1 MKQCDRLIPTCS
13 ACIEA
18 SARCSPR
25 QIRVEPSED
34 NSGLSHAA
42 LPGYVE
48 SLKQRIHVLES
59 LSQRKRRRVAGEDA
73 GEDAGDDATPSVP
86 PDSHGGLDSSVQAAM
101 GEIGFLSR
109 SAMAEPRDGASGF
122 PRQLELSEMLQ
133 AMLSLNGGSPSQ
145 SRSTDEEA
153 SQWNFLAFSDPL
165 QALSRDSMAPFLD
178 RFLQQ
183 ISMFYLHFDR
193 KELEEQYEGFF
204 ADSIGPSSDAVDS
217 ARSHRDFSV
226 YLALAIGMLLSP
238 QSGRVDL
245 LAQGLHSAAVKL
257 LPRILQSGNYLSLVH
272 CLLLL
277 IVYSML
283 SPNGGSSWH
292 LLGLAMKRSIAFG
305 LHKDQEGD
313 SPLPVEIITKRRY
326 LFWTLYM
333 FDRTLCTIMDRPFGI
348 QDEDISLSLPHQ
360 LSPNDEGKD
369 AFELHLL
376 MHAKLTSSMRD
387 SDERCPVFHYR
398 NICFWREVPR
408 ELRSFLASNEAA
420 RNHIHRLSCRVLVQ
434 VLPLYVTTGQA
445 HSDFIPGSHQLEI
458 EHDVRSS
465 CEQMIEHMYRSLD
478 HASSIT
484 AFTDGYDIF
493 AAGVAIICIGS
504 LSPSAHTLTD
514 AGIVN
519 KCVAILTALGERFS
533 GVKVFRRVLL
543 AVSDTA
549 LGKSDDISVCIPS
562 LPHRFS
568 RLTRV
573 AIAVPPARNPR
584 WDSPA
589 DPGLS
594 SEVVRPQS
602 DDVTRLWTEPGACP
616 MRIGIAGRYI

>member
-1 MKQCDRLIPTCS
+1 MIPTCS

-25 QIRVEPSED
+25 QIRVESAEE

-48 SLKQRIHVLES
+48 SLKQRIHALES
-59 LSQRKRRRVAGEDA
+59 LPQRKRRRVAGEDTV
-73 GEDAGDDATPSVP
+73 DDATPSAL

-133 AMLSLNGGSPSQ
+133 AMLSLSGGSPSQ
-145 SRSTDEEA
+145 SRSTDDEA

-193 KELEEQYEGFF
+193 KELEEQYEAFF
-204 ADSIGPSSDAVDS
+204 AERAGPPGDGVDS
-217 ARSHRDFSV
+217 VRSHRDFSV
-226 YLALAIGMLLSP
+226 YVALAIGMLLSP

-245 LAQGLHSAAVKL
+245 MAQGLHSAAVKL

-277 IVYSML
+277 IVYSLL

-313 SPLPVEIITKRRY
+313 SPLPVEIITKRMY

-333 FDRTLCTIMDRPFGI
+333 LDRTLCTTMDRPFGI
-348 QDEDISLSLPHQ
+348 QDQDISLSFPRQ
-360 LSPNDEGKD
+360 LSSDDDKD

-376 MHAKLTSSMRD
+376 MHAKLTSSIRD

-408 ELRSFLASNEAA
+408 ELRSFLASNEVA
-420 RNHIHRLSCRVLVQ
+420 RNHVHQLSCRALIQ
-434 VLPLYVTTGQA
+434 VLPMYITTGHV
-445 HSDFIPGSHQLEI
+445 HSDAIPGSHQLEI

-484 AFTDGYDIF
+484 AFTDGYDVF

-514 AGIVN
+514 AGVVN

-543 AVSDTA
+543 AVSDMA
-549 LGKSDDISVCIPS
+549 LGRSDDISVCIAAPQPDS
-562 LPHRFS
+562 K
-568 RLTRV
+568 LT
-573 AIAVPPARNPR
+573 
-584 WDSPA
+584 
-589 DPGLS
+589 
-594 SEVVRPQS
+594 
-602 DDVTRLWTEPGACP
+602 
-616 MRIGIAGRYI
+616 

>member
-1 MKQCDRLIPTCS
+1 MIPTCS

-18 SARCSPR
+18 SAQCSPR

-42 LPGYVE
+42 LPGYVD

-59 LSQRKRRRVAGEDA
+59 LSQRKRRRVAEEDT
-73 GEDAGDDATPSVP
+73 EDATPSAP
-86 PDSHGGLDSSVQAAM
+86 ADSHAGLDSSVQAAM

-133 AMLSLNGGSPSQ
+133 AMLSLSGGSPSQ

-165 QALSRDSMAPFLD
+165 QALNKGSMASFLD

-183 ISMFYLHFDR
+183 IGMFYLHFDR

-204 ADSIGPSSDAVDS
+204 AESNGPPGDAVDS

-238 QSGRVDL
+238 QSGRIDL
-245 LAQGLHSAAVKL
+245 LAQSLHSAAVKL

-277 IVYSML
+277 LVYSML

-313 SPLPVEIITKRRY
+313 SPLPVEIIAKRMY
-326 LFWTLYM
+326 LFWTLYLL
-333 FDRTLCTIMDRPFGI
+333 DRTLCTIMDRPFGI
-348 QDEDISLSLPHQ
+348 QDEDISLSLPNQ
-360 LSPNDEGKD
+360 LSPDDEGRD

-376 MHAKLTSSMRD
+376 LHAKLTSSIRD
-387 SDERCPVFHYR
+387 SDDRCPIFHYR

-408 ELRSFLASNEAA
+408 ELRPFLASNEVA
-420 RNHIHRLSCRVLVQ
+420 RNHIHRLSCRALMQ
-434 VLPLYVTTGQA
+434 ILPLYITSHI
-445 HSDFIPGSHQLEI
+445 HSDSIPGSHQLEI
-458 EHDVRSS
+458 ERDVRSS
-465 CEQMIEHMYRSLD
+465 CEQMIEQMYRSLD
-478 HASSIT
+478 HASSVT

-514 AGIVN
+514 AGVVN

-533 GVKVFRRVLL
+533 GVKTFRRVLL
-543 AVSDTA
+543 AVSDMA
-549 LGKSDDISVCIPS
+549 LGRPDDISVCIPP
-562 LPHRFS
+562 LPQPDLK
-568 RLTRV
+568 LT
-573 AIAVPPARNPR
+573 
-584 WDSPA
+584 
-589 DPGLS
+589 
-594 SEVVRPQS
+594 
-602 DDVTRLWTEPGACP
+602 
-616 MRIGIAGRYI
+616 